1 MGKGGSSF
9 PLGRCD
15 YPNIGGYRGLL
26 AQILTLIQ
34 TLFAHFAYVM
44 EGRQL
49 TKVVLW
55 ASLWTPSSFLLLG
68 LGMNTVSRFSFSQLV
83 EMIHTDFQGLPNSYT
98 VIISLLVH
106 NAWQPYQ
113 TRLRI
118 IGSAGEP
125 LLLASCVKIFVRLQW

>member
-83 EMIHTDFQGLPNSYT
+83 EMIHTDFQGLPPSYT
-98 VIISLLVH
+98 ILLFVMPGSLIGLGSGLLGQQVSLL
-106 NAWQPYQ
+106 
-113 TRLRI
+113 L
-118 IGSAGEP
+118 S
-125 LLLASCVKIFVRLQW
+125 SCIKFFVRLQW